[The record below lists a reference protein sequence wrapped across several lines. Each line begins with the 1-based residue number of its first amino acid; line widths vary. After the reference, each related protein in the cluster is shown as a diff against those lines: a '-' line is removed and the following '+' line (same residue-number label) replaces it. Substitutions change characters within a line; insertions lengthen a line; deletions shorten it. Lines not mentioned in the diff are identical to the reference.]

1 MGVLRP
7 LEQRERHLVLD
18 GGLRRAREG
27 RHVLPAPPRRGL
39 TRRRRGGA
47 PGATLIAVSA
57 VFVIVSLAVYAAGLV
72 LLAWEG
78 RRDLAILLAA
88 AGGVAL
94 SIATLP

>member
-1 MGVLRP
+1 
-7 LEQRERHLVLD
+7 
-18 GGLRRAREG
+18 
-27 RHVLPAPPRRGL
+27 
-39 TRRRRGGA
+39 
-47 PGATLIAVSA
+47 VSA
-57 VFVIVSLAVYAAGLV
+57 VFVVSSLVVYVAGLI

>member
-1 MGVLRP
+1 M
-7 LEQRERHLVLD
+7 
-18 GGLRRAREG
+18 
-27 RHVLPAPPRRGL
+27 
-39 TRRRRGGA
+39 
-47 PGATLIAVSA
+47 SA
-57 VFVIVSLAVYAAGLV
+57 VFVVSSLTVYLVGLV

>member
-1 MGVLRP
+1 MPERFGHQP
-7 LEQRERHLVLD
+7 LALGIGTTLAGMASAD
-18 GGLRRAREG
+18 LRRAN
-27 RHVLPAPPRRGL
+27 
-39 TRRRRGGA
+39 
-47 PGATLIAVSA
+47 
-57 VFVIVSLAVYAAGLV
+57 AGLV